1 MASDSA
7 HYTGI
12 RESIFYNRN
21 TKTPETAK
29 QEGYTNNSHLSN
41 AINTTANVK
50 DKWMTTS
57 SGVNWSVS
65 MYLSIYD

>member
-21 TKTPETAK
+21 TKTPEMAK

-50 DKWMTTS
+50 DK
-57 SGVNWSVS
+57 
-65 MYLSIYD
+65 